1 MRAHLRRRHVAGI
14 DRRVAGSEHRQ
25 ERGLR
30 PLEMEG
36 HLAVA
41 VDAHVADKLVP
52 NPCAD
57 SCGIC
62 PAPCPAASRRCTS
75 RSLAVNG
82 SPSCHLTPERS
93 LKVSAVLV
101 LSQAQLVASSGRM
114 VSRLALRDVLVVD
127 DEVIENAHGG
137 NVDRERRFLVN
148 GETGRRLAVIELQ
161 DTAVFGPRCLRGRDR
176 QKLVRIAVAR
186 AAYFV
191 AIGSSPVC
199 AAEPP
204 WLAAAHFLLVIG
216 DNATRYGIADQPR
229 KTRPEHRSGSAC
241 LRPACT
247 ARWRGTGP
255 PSRGKPERQC

>member
-52 NPCAD
+52 
-57 SCGIC
+57 I
-62 PAPCPAASRRCTS
+62 
-75 RSLAVNG
+75 LARI
-82 SPSCHLTPERS
+82 LAEF
-93 LKVSAVLV
+93 VL
-101 LSQAQLVASSGRM
+101 
-114 VSRLALRDVLVVD
+114 RLALQQVEGALHVLGSERHAVMPLDAGTQLESERGVGLVPGPAGRQFRPDGVEARLRDVLVVD

-161 DTAVFGPRCLRGRDR
+161 DAAVFGLRCLRGRDR
-176 QKLVRIAVAR
+176 QAGENCRCQSGIFCCHWILPRMR
-186 AAYFV
+186 
-191 AIGSSPVC
+191 GR
-199 AAEPP
+199 
-204 WLAAAHFLLVIG
+204 
-216 DNATRYGIADQPR
+216 TRHGWRQPI
-229 KTRPEHRSGSAC
+229 SC
-241 LRPACT
+241 L
-247 ARWRGTGP
+247 
-255 PSRGKPERQC
+255 